1 MPTLI
6 SDIPVHREFHQ
17 DSSLFFP
24 VDDDGGALADHV
36 IACLQD
42 RGLWTQLS
50 QAGCALAHRLSL
62 ALRWQASKSS
72 SAISAEP
79 FEQRRLDSAQHRQV
93 DLVFEMFF
101 YLAAHALIG
110 LVVEFTQ
117 AEKLTYQ
124 GQTLNGQIA
133 GISRGYL
140 LDLVAI
146 DW

>member
-1 MPTLI
+1 
-6 SDIPVHREFHQ
+6 
-17 DSSLFFP
+17 
-24 VDDDGGALADHV
+24 
-36 IACLQD
+36 
-42 RGLWTQLS
+42 
-50 QAGCALAHRLSL
+50 
-62 ALRWQASKSS
+62 
-72 SAISAEP
+72 
-79 FEQRRLDSAQHRQV
+79 
-93 DLVFEMFF
+93 MFF